1 MPEAAPVEGIGV
13 LEDPGLVVEPLLE
26 LLPDGMLEP
35 LGGMVDGLVDGEVDG
50 LVEGV
55 DIGAG
60 VVVSLTFLPQA
71 PSASKPESAR
81 IVTAGLRWTK
91 FMVIPFLICESR

>member
-13 LEDPGLVVEPLLE
+13 LEDPGLVVEPL
-26 LLPDGMLEP
+26 PDGMLEP
-35 LGGMVDGLVDGEVDG
+35 LGGMVDGLVDG